1 MSVARRPLLT
11 ATAAGTLLGA
21 LWFVPS
27 ANATGEEPAPQHPRQ
42 DVSRQLAA
50 APVSAAG
57 AAGGTSSEGRAG
69 QELRL
74 ADTGAGVDTAPY
86 VLGGSAF
93 LAVGVGLVAFATR
106 READPAL

>member
-27 ANATGEEPAPQHPRQ
+27 ANATGGGP
-42 DVSRQLAA
+42 A
-50 APVSAAG
+50 APRSHRVAALQADAADDGRMPRGG
-57 AAGGTSSEGRAG
+57 AA

-86 VLGGSAF
+86 VLGGAAF
-93 LAVGVGLVAFATR
+93 LAVGTGLVAFAVR
-106 READPAL
+106 RGTYAPL